1 MPHRVPTPRQFDFE
15 TRLFG
20 LRLKQWGYLSIGIAI
35 AGLVGLGVL
44 IPGLPLG
51 VRIALGL
58 LVMAPPA
65 AMAYLKYHGLPL
77 DRALLAWIRYR
88 RDPRRRVWR
97 KGFSEF
103 LVEAGL
109 AEPEAPTV
117 TVDHQAVLA
126 TVVVL
131 LNLLVIAILVGATW
145 YMWRDGFK
153 QLGGWLSRLWR
164 RATGPQQSAIAA
176 GWQWPSAES

>member
-1 MPHRVPTPRQFDFE
+1 MPYTVSTPRRFDFE

-20 LRLKQWGYLSIGIAI
+20 LTLKQWAYLGAGVAV

-51 VRIALGL
+51 VRILLALV
-58 LVMAPPA
+58 VMAPPA

-97 KGFSEF
+97 KGFSEY
-103 LVEAGL
+103 LVEEGI
-109 AEPEAPTV
+109 AEPQAPAV
-117 TVDHQAVLA
+117 SVDREAVLA

-131 LNLLVIAILVGATW
+131 LNLMVIAILTAATW
-145 YMWRDGFK
+145 YMRNGGFREVVR
-153 QLGGWLSRLWR
+153 WLR
-164 RATGPQQSAIAA
+164 RIGSLTR
-176 GWQWPSAES
+176 